1 MQCKCNAN
9 AFRIFH
15 IIANASKFNANASV
29 FYANALLLQ
38 DIKEIYI
45 ISLYIPFHYIYRER
59 GKIPFRPQNRDKFQR
74 ICIFLAPF
82 QKFIVHLQC
91 SIIFKGGART
101 ANIIRWRYFY
111 TLSET
116 YNGIVPPWYCLMAY
130 RSAFG
135 VIEQRERQCR
145 FSIALC
151 EKQPHPKL
159 RMVNF
164 QNVQIWKIQSKFL
177 RMPNSGKSVHQ

>member
-15 IIANASKFNANASV
+15 IIANASKSNANASV

-74 ICIFLAPF
+74 ICIFSPEF
-82 QKFIVHLQC
+82 F
-91 SIIFKGGART
+91 ARFVDLSYFCGVLHTARRLIT
-101 ANIIRWRYFY
+101 ANNNRWRYFY
-111 TLSET
+111 TASERHI
-116 YNGIVPPWYCLMAY
+116 GIVPPW
-130 RSAFG
+130 
-135 VIEQRERQCR
+135 
-145 FSIALC
+145 
-151 EKQPHPKL
+151 
-159 RMVNF
+159 
-164 QNVQIWKIQSKFL
+164 
-177 RMPNSGKSVHQ
+177 KSVMEILPCR

>member
-15 IIANASKFNANASV
+15 IIANASKSNANASV

-74 ICIFLAPF
+74 ICIFLPNYLQGSGICRTFAVHYILQGGREP
-82 QKFIVHLQC
+82 QTITVGGIFIPHRKD
-91 SIIFKGGART
+91 I
-101 ANIIRWRYFY
+101 
-111 TLSET
+111 
-116 YNGIVPPWYCLMAY
+116 
-130 RSAFG
+130 SASYPRG
-135 VIEQRERQCR
+135 N
-145 FSIALC
+145 L
-151 EKQPHPKL
+151 
-159 RMVNF
+159 
-164 QNVQIWKIQSKFL
+164 
-177 RMPNSGKSVHQ
+177 